1 MWKLPCVF
9 DGRVMNRRAFNK
21 RLISAAMTYSLMD
34 SLLASNAFSASVK
47 PIVKHW
53 SIGLNQFCEDLQKE
67 SITPKEWQEQVE
79 ILYRMVDLNELLR
92 FIDFKNLIK
101 GFEYPDLGV
110 NTNPVNFPK
119 LAGLPENTIF
129 VKKIF
134 GMKKDRSIIPH
145 GHSNMVSA
153 HLVINGEMHLR
164 QYEKINQERNYLIIK
179 PTVDKMVSIGES
191 SSISDEKNNVH
202 WFVANSDTAYT
213 FDVIMLDLGGEKY
226 DIHNLDIYE
235 KYELSDGTMR
245 VPILDVE
252 TALRKY
258 GKETHH

>member
-1 MWKLPCVF
+1 
-9 DGRVMNRRAFNK
+9 MNRRSFTK
-21 RLISAAMTYSLMD
+21 GLVSSIVTYSLID
-34 SLLASNAFSASVK
+34 SMLASNAFAAPVK

-53 SIGLNQFCEDLQKE
+53 SIGLNQFCEDLRKE
-67 SITPKEWQEQVE
+67 SITPQEWQEQVE
-79 ILYRMVDLNELLR
+79 MLYRVVDLNELLL

-101 GFEYPDLGV
+101 GFDYPELGV
-110 NTNPVNFPK
+110 NTRPVKFPK

-164 QYEKINQERNYLIIK
+164 QYEKLNQEKNNLIIK
-179 PTVDKMVSIGES
+179 PTVDKTVSIGEC
-191 SSISDEKNNVH
+191 SSISDEKDNVH
-202 WFVANSDTAYT
+202 WFIANSDTAYT
-213 FDVIMLDLGGEKY
+213 FDVIMLDLAGEKY

-235 KYELSDGTMR
+235 KQDLNDGTMR